1 MGSCVINNVMGNL
14 FKDLKYG
21 LRMLLAYPG
30 FSAVAVLS
38 LALGIGLNTTIFSI
52 VNSVLLRPAPVTN
65 PDELVEIYSRDP
77 EGLDYSSTSY
87 PDYLDFQAQAKSF
100 SGILGYSLMAVSLSQ
115 EGKSEFMVGEIVTGN
130 YFDVLGV
137 DALLGRTFLP
147 EEDRTPGSHPVVVLG
162 HGFWQRQFGGDS
174 DALGQTLKL
183 NGVQYTVVGVL
194 PPSYPGSFPGF
205 SPELWVPT
213 MMAQEVEPMGI
224 QDVQGNTTGDSRL
237 DQRGRRW
244 MFVKGRL
251 APGVTLEQAKAE
263 MATITARLESE
274 YIESNERRG
283 VTLLPAESV
292 RFHPMLDKPLT
303 PIALLLLS
311 VVGIVL
317 LIACANV
324 ANMLL
329 ARATTRRR
337 EIAVRL
343 AVGASRARLIRQ
355 LLAESLILSG
365 VGGGLGLLLAIWAN
379 SLLRNYRPDFAL
391 PIALDL
397 GLDVQVLVFAMGL
410 SILTGLLFGLAPALQ
425 ASRADLVSALKEAS
439 TDQKAAGRFHLGDLL
454 VVGQVTLS
462 LVLLIGAGLLVR
474 SLIASRAAEIG
485 FSPDPL
491 GVLTLN
497 LDMNGYEE
505 EQGKNFYR
513 QTLERVRALQEVES
527 ASIAARFPFDMNI
540 NLSDIHV
547 DGNELTSNEEKP
559 FVVDVTFVGVDYF
572 RTMGIPLL
580 EGRPFLESDTED
592 SPGVVIVNEK
602 LARTL
607 WPEESAIGKRI
618 RRDPDSPPL
627 EIVAVASN
635 HKIRTIG
642 ENPRPYLHFARAQNY
657 NAYGSLLIRS
667 RGDATATV
675 ETVRRELLQMN
686 PELTIMDA
694 VSFNDQLAVSLY
706 PVRMGSRLLGGF
718 SLLAVLLAAIGLYGL
733 IAYWVSQRTHE
744 VGIRMALGAETHR
757 VMVLVLKRGMILAG
771 LGVAIGLVASMLVNQ
786 ALAGILFGIPAV
798 DFLTLAAGACILLVA
813 ALVANA
819 VPAWRAS
826 RVDPMIALRYE

>member
-1 MGSCVINNVMGNL
+1 
-14 FKDLKYG
+14 
-21 LRMLLAYPG
+21 
-30 FSAVAVLS
+30 
-38 LALGIGLNTTIFSI
+38 
-52 VNSVLLRPAPVTN
+52 
-65 PDELVEIYSRDP
+65 
-77 EGLDYSSTSY
+77 
-87 PDYLDFQAQAKSF
+87 
-100 SGILGYSLMAVSLSQ
+100 MAVSLSQ

>member
-1 MGSCVINNVMGNL
+1 MENL
-14 FKDLKYG
+14 VKDLKYG
-21 LRMLLAYPG
+21 FRMLLAHPG
-30 FSAVAVLS
+30 FSSVAVLS
-38 LALGIGLNTTIFSI
+38 LALGVGLNTTIFSI
-52 VNSVLLRPAPVTN
+52 VNSVLLRPAPVEK
-65 PDELVEIYSRDP
+65 PDELVEIYSSVP
-77 EGLDYSSTSY
+77 EGFDYSTTSY

-100 SGILGYSLMAVSLSQ
+100 SGILGYTLMGVSLSQ
-115 EGKSEFMVGEIVTGN
+115 KGSSELIIGEIVTGN
-130 YFDVLGV
+130 YFEVLGV

-147 EEDRTPGSHPVVVLG
+147 EENETPGSHPVVVLG
-162 HGFWQRQFGGDS
+162 HGFWQRQFAGDS

-213 MMAQEVEPMGI
+213 MMAREVDPMGV
-224 QDVQGNTTGDSRL
+224 QDVQGNTTGDNRL

-251 APGVTLEQAKAE
+251 APGVTLEQARAE
-263 MATITARLESE
+263 MTTIAERLANE
-274 YIESNERRG
+274 YIESNEKRG
-283 VTLLPAESV
+283 VTLLLAENV

-303 PIALLLLS
+303 PVALLLLS

-355 LLAESLILSG
+355 LLAESLVLSG
-365 VGGGLGLLLAIWAN
+365 VGGGLGLLLAAWA
-379 SLLRNYRPDFAL
+379 SALLDNYRPDFGL

-397 GLDVQVLVFAMGL
+397 GLDIRVLVFTIGL

-425 ASRADLVSALKEAS
+425 ASRADLISALKESS
-439 TDQKAAGRFHLGDLL
+439 TDQKAAGRFHLGNLL
-454 VVGQVTLS
+454 VVGQVALS

-474 SLIASRAAEIG
+474 SLIASRTAEIG

-491 GVLTLN
+491 GVVTLN

-513 QTLERVRALQEVES
+513 QALERIRALQEVES
-527 ASIAARFPFDMNI
+527 ASIAARFPFEMNI

-547 DGNELTSNEEKP
+547 DGHELTSNEDKP

-572 RTMGIPLL
+572 RTMGISLL
-580 EGRPFLESDTED
+580 EGRPFRESDTED
-592 SPGVVIVNEK
+592 APGVVIVNEK

-627 EIVAVASN
+627 EIVGMASN
-635 HKIRTIG
+635 HKVRTVG
-642 ENPRPYLHFARAQNY
+642 ESPRPYLHFARAQNY
-657 NAYGSLLIRS
+657 NGYGSLLIRS
-667 RGDATATV
+667 RGDAAATV
-675 ETVRRELLQMN
+675 ETVRRTLLQMN
-686 PELTIMDA
+686 PELTVMDA
-694 VSFNDQLAVSLY
+694 MSFNEQLAVSLY

-733 IAYWVSQRTHE
+733 IAYWVSQRTRE
-744 VGIRMALGAETHR
+744 VGIRIALGAETHR
-757 VMVLVLKRGMILAG
+757 VMVLVLKQGMILAG
-771 LGVAIGLVASMLVNQ
+771 LGVVIGLVASLLVNR
-786 ALAGILFGIPAV
+786 ALAGVLFGIQAV
-798 DFLTLAAGACILLVA
+798 DFLTLAVSAFILLVA

-826 RVDPMIALRYE
+826 QVDPMVALRYE

>member
-1 MGSCVINNVMGNL
+1 
-14 FKDLKYG
+14 
-21 LRMLLAYPG
+21 MLLAYPG

>member
-1 MGSCVINNVMGNL
+1 M
-14 FKDLKYG
+14 KDLKYG
-21 LRMLLAYPG
+21 FRMLLAHPG
-30 FSAVAVLS
+30 LSAVAVLS
-38 LALGIGLNTTIFSI
+38 LALGIGLNTTIFSV
-52 VNSVLLRPAPVTN
+52 VNSVLLRPAPVEN
-65 PDELVEIYSRDP
+65 PDELVEIYSSVP
-77 EGLDYSSTSY
+77 EGFEYSSTSY
-87 PDYLDFQAQAKSF
+87 PDYLDFQTQAKSF
-100 SGILGYSLMAVSLSQ
+100 SGVLGYSLMAVSLSQ
-115 EGKSEFMVGEIVTGN
+115 EGSSELIIGEIVTGN

-162 HGFWQRQFGGDS
+162 HGFWQRQFVGDP

-183 NGVQYTVVGVL
+183 NGNQYTVVGVL
-194 PPSYPGSFPGF
+194 KPSYQGSFPGF
-205 SPELWVPT
+205 SPDLWVPT
-213 MMAQEVEPMGI
+213 MMAGGVEPIGI
-224 QDVQGNTTGDSRL
+224 QDVQGKTTGDSRL

-251 APGVTLEQAKAE
+251 APTVTFQQARAE
-263 MATITARLESE
+263 MMTITGRLANA
-274 YIESNERRG
+274 YPESNEKRG

-292 RFHPMLDKPLT
+292 RFHPMLDKPLA
-303 PIALLLLS
+303 PVALLLLS

-343 AVGASRARLIRQ
+343 AIGASRARLIRQ
-355 LLAESLILSG
+355 LLAESLVLSG
-365 VGGGLGLLLAIWAN
+365 AGGGLGLLLALWASAFLN
-379 SLLRNYRPDFAL
+379 NYRPDFGL

-397 GLDVQVLVFAMGL
+397 GLDVRVLIFTIGL

-425 ASRADLVSALKEAS
+425 ASRADLTSALKESS
-439 TDQKAAGRFHLGDLL
+439 TDQKAAGRFNLGNLL
-454 VVGQVTLS
+454 VVGQVALS

-485 FSPDPL
+485 FSTDPL
-491 GVLTLN
+491 GVITLN
-497 LDMNGYEE
+497 LDMDGYQEA
-505 EQGKNFYR
+505 QGKNFYR
-513 QTLERVRALQEVES
+513 QALERIRTLPEVDA
-527 ASIAARFPFDMNI
+527 ASVAARFPFDMNI
-540 NLSDIHV
+540 NLSDIHI
-547 DGNELTSNEEKP
+547 DGHELTSNDDKP

-572 RTMGIPLL
+572 RTMGISLL
-580 EGRPFLESDTED
+580 EGRPFRESDAEGA
-592 SPGVVIVNEK
+592 PGVVIVNEK

-607 WPEESAIGKRI
+607 WPDESAVGKYI

-627 EIVAVASN
+627 EIVGVASN
-635 HKIRTIG
+635 HKVRTVG
-642 ENPRPYLHFARAQNY
+642 EDPRSYLHFARAQNY
-657 NAYGSLLIRS
+657 NPYGSILIRS
-667 RGDATATV
+667 RGDASATV

-686 PELTIMDA
+686 PELTVMDA
-694 VSFNDQLAVSLY
+694 VSLNEQLAVSLF

-718 SLLAVLLAAIGLYGL
+718 GFLAVLLAAIGLYGL
-733 IAYWVSQRTHE
+733 IAYWVSQRTRE

-771 LGVAIGLVASMLVNQ
+771 LGVAIGLVASILVNQ
-786 ALAGILFGIPAV
+786 ALAGILFGIPPV
-798 DFLTLAAGACILLVA
+798 DFVTLAASAFILLFA

-826 RVDPMIALRYE
+826 RVHPMVALRYE